1 MSNRT
6 TTFARPGLARVMTA
20 GLLTTMV
27 GVGISQPAWAKT
39 PADNLVLGKPSDPQ
53 TLDPAITI
61 DNNDWT
67 VTYPCYQRLMRY
79 KVEGGKGSTSV
90 EGDLAESWKVSK
102 DNLVWDFKLRKGQKF
117 DDGSAVDA
125 AAVKFSIDRMMK
137 LGQGPSE
144 AFPTDMK
151 VSVVDP
157 MTVRFTLTK
166 VFAPFLYTLANN
178 GAAVVNPNVV
188 KKADAGEDAKVFLSR
203 NTAGSGAY
211 RLVSWQKGQSLVMEP
226 NPYYGGKKPALKQF
240 TVKIIGESSNRRLQ
254 LESGDLDIVENIP
267 FDQLAALKSKPG
279 VRVMEYPSL
288 AVTYLYLNNKRAP
301 LNNVNMRRAIS
312 YAVDYSGLIKG
323 IMQGQGKQMRGP
335 IPEGMW
341 GFDPKAMQYQMDL
354 GKAKAELAKANSA
367 RKKLSFLY
375 SVRDPNWEPIG
386 LSLQANLASLGIEV
400 KMESMANATMR
411 DRIGKGDYDISIG
424 NWSPDFADPYMFM
437 NYWFESDKQGLPG
450 NRSFYN
456 NAEVD
461 KLVRQAASLSDQKQ
475 RTKLYQQ
482 AQKTV
487 IEEAGYVYLFQK
499 NYQIAMRDNIKGY
512 VFNPMLENIFNVA
525 DITKK

>member
-6 TTFARPGLARVMTA
+6 STTITRTALARALSASLLA
-20 GLLTTMV
+20 GL
-27 GVGISQPAWAKT
+27 GVAPLALATT
-39 PADNLVLGKPSDPQ
+39 PADSLVLGKPSDPQ

-102 DNLVWDFKLRKGQKF
+102 DNLVWDFKLMKGQKF
-117 DDGSAVDA
+117 DDGTPVDA
-125 AAVKFSIDRMMK
+125 EAVKFSFDRMMK

-157 MTVRFTLTK
+157 MSVRFTLTK

-178 GAAVVNPNVV
+178 GAGIVNPKVL
-188 KKADAGEDAKVFLSR
+188 KMADAGEDAKTYLAR

-211 RLVSWQKGQSLVMEP
+211 RLASWQKGQSLVLEP
-226 NPYYGGKKPALKQF
+226 NPYYGGKKPAFKQF

-254 LESGDLDIVENIP
+254 LESGDLDIAEALP
-267 FDQLAALKSKPG
+267 LDQLSTLATKPG
-279 VRVMEYPSL
+279 IRVQEFPSL
-288 AVTYLYLNNKRAP
+288 DVTYLYLNNKKSP
-301 LNNVNMRRAIS
+301 LNNPDVRRAIS
-312 YAVDYSGLIKG
+312 YAVDYSGIIGGVLKG
-323 IMQGQGKQMRGP
+323 QAKQMRGP

-341 GFDPKAMQYQMDL
+341 GFDASAMQYKTDMA
-354 GKAKAELAKANSA
+354 KAKALLAKAGAANL
-367 RKKLSFLY
+367 KLSFLY

-386 LSLQANLASLGIEV
+386 LSTQANLATLGISV

-424 NWSPDFADPYMFM
+424 NWSPDFADPFMFM
-437 NYWFESDKQGLPG
+437 NYWFDSEKQGLPG
-450 NRSFYN
+450 NRSFYSN
-456 NAEVD
+456 PEVD
-461 KLVRQAASLSDQKQ
+461 KLIRDSASLSDQKQ

-487 IEEAGYVYLFQK
+487 IDEAAYVYLFQK
-499 NYQIAMRDNIKGY
+499 NYMIATRDSVKGFVY
-512 VFNPMLENIFNVA
+512 NPMLQSIFNIDA
-525 DITKK
+525 MTKK

>member
-1 MSNRT
+1 
-6 TTFARPGLARVMTA
+6 
-20 GLLTTMV
+20 
-27 GVGISQPAWAKT
+27 
-39 PADNLVLGKPSDPQ
+39 
-53 TLDPAITI
+53 
-61 DNNDWT
+61 
-67 VTYPCYQRLMRY
+67 
-79 KVEGGKGSTSV
+79 
-90 EGDLAESWKVSK
+90 
-102 DNLVWDFKLRKGQKF
+102 
-117 DDGSAVDA
+117 
-125 AAVKFSIDRMMK
+125 
-137 LGQGPSE
+137 
-144 AFPTDMK
+144 
-151 VSVVDP
+151 
-157 MTVRFTLTK
+157 
-166 VFAPFLYTLANN
+166 
-178 GAAVVNPNVV
+178 
-188 KKADAGEDAKVFLSR
+188 
-203 NTAGSGAY
+203 
-211 RLVSWQKGQSLVMEP
+211 
-226 NPYYGGKKPALKQF
+226 
-240 TVKIIGESSNRRLQ
+240 
-254 LESGDLDIVENIP
+254 
-267 FDQLAALKSKPG
+267 
-279 VRVMEYPSL
+279 
-288 AVTYLYLNNKRAP
+288 
-301 LNNVNMRRAIS
+301 MRRAIS

>member
-1 MSNRT
+1 MFICT
-6 TTFARPGLARVMTA
+6 TTSLYPGLARAMA
-20 GLLTTMV
+20 ASLLTSLV
-27 GVGISQPAWAKT
+27 GAGFAPVAWATT
-39 PADNLVLGKPSDPQ
+39 PADSLVLGKPSDPQ

-90 EGDLAESWKVSK
+90 EGDLADSWKVSK

-117 DDGSAVDA
+117 DDGAPVDA
-125 AAVKFSIDRMMK
+125 AAVKFSFDRMMK

-151 VSVVDP
+151 VSVLDP

-178 GAAVVNPNVV
+178 GAGIVNPAVL
-188 KKADAGEDAKVFLSR
+188 KKADAGEDAKTYLAR

-211 RLVSWQKGQSLVMEP
+211 RLVSWQKSQSLVLEP
-226 NPYYGGKKPALKQF
+226 NPYYGGKKPAFKQF

-254 LESGDLDIVENIP
+254 LESGDLDIAEALP
-267 FDQLAALKSKPG
+267 LDQLSTLATKPG
-279 VRVMEYPSL
+279 VRVQEFPSL
-288 AVTYLYLNNKRAP
+288 DVTYLYLNNKKAP
-301 LNNVNMRRAIS
+301 LNNPDVRRAIS
-312 YAVDYSGLIKG
+312 YAVDYSGIIKG
-323 IMQGQGKQMRGP
+323 VLKGQAKQMRGP

-341 GFDPKAMQYQMDL
+341 GFDASAMQYRTDMA
-354 GKAKAELAKANSA
+354 KAKDLLAKAGASNL
-367 RKKLSFLY
+367 KLSFLY

-386 LSLQANLASLGIEV
+386 LSTQANLAALGINV

-437 NYWFESDKQGLPG
+437 NYWFDSEKQGLPG
-450 NRSFYN
+450 NRSYYGN
-456 NAEVD
+456 PEVD
-461 KLVRQAASLSDQKQ
+461 KLVRQAAALSDQKQ

-482 AQKTV
+482 AGKIV
-487 IEEAGYVYLFQK
+487 IDEAAYVYLFQK
-499 NYQIAMRDNIKGY
+499 NYMIAMRDSVKGF
-512 VFNPMLENIFNVA
+512 VFNPMLQSIFN
-525 DITKK
+525 IENMTKK

>member
-1 MSNRT
+1 MFVRT
-6 TTFARPGLARVMTA
+6 TTSLYPGLARAMAA
-20 GLLTTMV
+20 GLLTSLV
-27 GVGISQPAWAKT
+27 GVGFAPVTWATT
-39 PADNLVLGKPSDPQ
+39 PADSLVLGKPSDPQ

-90 EGDLAESWKVSK
+90 EGDLADSWKVSK

-117 DDGSAVDA
+117 DDGAAVDA
-125 AAVKFSIDRMMK
+125 AAVKFSFDRMMK

-151 VSVVDP
+151 VSVLDP

-178 GAAVVNPNVV
+178 GAGIVNPDVL
-188 KKADAGEDAKVFLSR
+188 KKADAGEDAKTYLAR

-211 RLVSWQKGQSLVMEP
+211 RLASWQKSQSLVLEP
-226 NPYYGGKKPALKQF
+226 NPYYGGKKPVLKQF

-254 LESGDLDIVENIP
+254 LESGDLDIVESIP
-267 FDQLAALKSKPG
+267 FDQLSALASKPG
-279 VRVMEYPSL
+279 VRVYAFPSL
-288 AVTYLYLNNKRAP
+288 AVTYLYLNNKKAP
-301 LNNVNMRRAIS
+301 LNNPDVRRAIS
-312 YAVDYSGLIKG
+312 YAVDYKGLIKG
-323 IMQGQGKQMRGP
+323 IMQDQAKQMRGP

-341 GFDPKAMQYQMDL
+341 GFDASAMQYQMDMT
-354 GKAKAELAKANSA
+354 KAKALLTKAGVSNL
-367 RKKLSFLY
+367 KLSFLY

-386 LSLQANLASLGIEV
+386 LSTQANLAALGISV

-437 NYWFESDKQGLPG
+437 NYWFDSDKQGLPG
-450 NRSFYN
+450 NRSFYSN
-456 NAEVD
+456 PEVD

-475 RTKLYQQ
+475 RTKMYQQ
-482 AQKTV
+482 AQKIV
-487 IEEAGYVYLFQK
+487 IDEAGYVYLFQK
-499 NYQIAMRDNIKGY
+499 NYQIAMRDTVKGY
-512 VFNPMLENIFNVA
+512 VFNPMLENIFNIEN
-525 DITKK
+525 ITKK

>member
-1 MSNRT
+1 MSSRKAVTITRT
-6 TTFARPGLARVMTA
+6 GLGLVMATA
-20 GLLTTMV
+20 M
-27 GVGISQPAWAKT
+27 IWAKT
-39 PADNLVLGKPSDPQ
+39 PADSLVLGKPSDPQ

-117 DDGSAVDA
+117 DDGAPVDA
-125 AAVKFSIDRMMK
+125 EAVKFSFDRMMK

-157 MTVRFTLTK
+157 MSVRFTLTK

-178 GAAVVNPNVV
+178 GAGIVNPAVM
-188 KKADAGEDAKVFLSR
+188 KKPNAGEDAKTFLAG

-211 RLVSWQKGQSLVMEP
+211 HLVSWQKGQALVMEP
-226 NPYYGGKKPALKQF
+226 NPYYGGKKPTLKQF

-254 LESGDLDIVENIP
+254 LESGDLDVAENIP
-267 FDQLAALKSKPG
+267 FDQLAAMANKPG
-279 VRVMEYPSL
+279 VKVCEFPSL

-301 LNNVNMRRAIS
+301 ISSPEMRRTIS
-312 YAVDYSGLIKG
+312 YATDYTGLIKS
-323 IMQGQGKQMRGP
+323 IMKSQAKQMRGA

-341 GFDPKAMQYQMDL
+341 GFDASAMQYQFDMN
-354 GKAKAELAKANSA
+354 KAKAELAKANPA

-375 SVRDPNWEPIG
+375 SERDPNWEPIG
-386 LSLQANLASLGIEV
+386 LALQANLASLGLEV
-400 KMESMANATMR
+400 KMERMANATMR

-437 NYWFESDKQGLPG
+437 NYWFDSEKQGLPG
-450 NRSFYN
+450 NRSFYT

-461 KLVRQAASLSDQKQ
+461 KLVRQAASISDQKQ

-482 AQKTV
+482 AQKIV
-487 IEEAGYVYLFQK
+487 VAEAPYVFLFQK
-499 NYQIAMRDNIKGY
+499 NYQVAMRDSISGY
-512 VFNPMLENIFNVA
+512 VFNPMLENIFNVESM
-525 DITKK
+525 TKR

>member
-1 MSNRT
+1 MFVRT
-6 TTFARPGLARVMTA
+6 TTSLYPGLARAMAA
-20 GLLTTMV
+20 GLLTSLV
-27 GVGISQPAWAKT
+27 GVGFAPVTWATT
-39 PADNLVLGKPSDPQ
+39 PADSLVLGKPSDPQ

-90 EGDLAESWKVSK
+90 EGDLADSWKVSK

-117 DDGSAVDA
+117 DDGAAVDA
-125 AAVKFSIDRMMK
+125 AAVKFSFDRMMK

-151 VSVVDP
+151 VSVLDP

-178 GAAVVNPNVV
+178 GAGIVNPAVL
-188 KKADAGEDAKVFLSR
+188 KKADAGEDAKTYLAR

-211 RLVSWQKGQSLVMEP
+211 RLASWQKSQSLVLEP
-226 NPYYGGKKPALKQF
+226 NPYYGGKKPVLKQF

-254 LESGDLDIVENIP
+254 LESGDLDIVESIP
-267 FDQLAALKSKPG
+267 FDQLSALASKPG
-279 VRVMEYPSL
+279 VRVYAFPSL
-288 AVTYLYLNNKRAP
+288 AVTYLYLNNKKAP
-301 LNNVNMRRAIS
+301 LNNPDVRRAIS
-312 YAVDYSGLIKG
+312 YAVDYKGLIKG
-323 IMQGQGKQMRGP
+323 IMQDQAKQMRGP

-341 GFDPKAMQYQMDL
+341 GFDASAMQYQMDMT
-354 GKAKAELAKANSA
+354 KAKALLTKAGVSNL
-367 RKKLSFLY
+367 KLSFLY

-386 LSLQANLASLGIEV
+386 LSTQANLAALGISV

-437 NYWFESDKQGLPG
+437 NYWFDSDKQGLPG
-450 NRSFYN
+450 NRSFYSN
-456 NAEVD
+456 PEVD

-475 RTKLYQQ
+475 RTKMYQQ
-482 AQKTV
+482 AQKIV
-487 IEEAGYVYLFQK
+487 IDEAGYVYLFQK
-499 NYQIAMRDNIKGY
+499 NYQIAMRDTVKGY
-512 VFNPMLENIFNVA
+512 VFNPMLENIFNIEN
-525 DITKK
+525 ITKK